1 MGNGSALF
9 GIDVSHFQRGLSLSA
24 VKAQGY
30 EFVIAKATSGE
41 TDR

>member
-1 MGNGSALF
+1 MGDGSALF
-9 GIDVSHFQRGLSLSA
+9 AGSMSHFQRGLSLAA